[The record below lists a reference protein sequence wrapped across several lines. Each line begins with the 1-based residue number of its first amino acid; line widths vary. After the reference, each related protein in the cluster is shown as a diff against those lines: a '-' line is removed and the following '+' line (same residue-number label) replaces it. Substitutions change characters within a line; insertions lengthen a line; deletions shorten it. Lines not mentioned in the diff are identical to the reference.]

1 MAKRSKNRR
10 KDLTDE
16 LIKNERLL
24 KGEKLNKEQSEAY
37 ALHSKRFHKYKR
49 LKIHVN
55 KRNAQWS
62 IDLADLN
69 RLSGYNNQF
78 RYILVCVDVY
88 SRYAFVKLLKTKS
101 AKNVGEKIR
110 GITS

>member
-1 MAKRSKNRR
+1 MAKGSKIR
-10 KDLTDE
+10 KDLTNE
-16 LIKNERLL
+16 LIKKASRLL

-37 ALHSKRFHKYKR
+37 ALHAKRFHKYKR

-69 RLSGYNNQF
+69 QLSGYNNQF

-88 SRYAFVKLLKTKS
+88 SRYAFFEITKNKICKKCS
-101 AKNVGEKIR
+101 AKI
-110 GITS
+110 